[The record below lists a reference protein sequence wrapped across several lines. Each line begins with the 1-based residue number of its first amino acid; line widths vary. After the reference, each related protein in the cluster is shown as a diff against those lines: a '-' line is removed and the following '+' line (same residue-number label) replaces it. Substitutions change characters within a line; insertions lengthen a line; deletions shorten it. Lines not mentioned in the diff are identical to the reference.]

1 MELSAFTVILTDR
14 CNFNCFYC
22 YQNKG
27 KRQLDIA
34 ALAKSLRFFYPFFK
48 KECYINFYG
57 GEPLLAFERIKQSV
71 TYLEGLKGEK
81 KKKIHYSLS
90 TNGSLLDDHILEF
103 LDEHRFFLL
112 LSFDGLAQD
121 IARKKGSFDF
131 IVSIIPKILKK
142 RNIRLETNSVFT
154 QETIGYL
161 TKSIEL
167 IAQMGVQN
175 INIGFSSRPRWTASS
190 LVGLR
195 GEMALARKYFL
206 SAYKRK
212 TEIPWTDLTKEY
224 KKTIYYCCA
233 GRDQMALAADGT
245 LWGCFL
251 FPHYFNGRKRDED
264 YEKYCF
270 GDVGSFINNHENI
283 YQRILANYS
292 FLRMDNFFINDA
304 PCVMCDEVE
313 GCWICPV
320 SAAFSSRTL
329 GRISGQTCRM
339 AKMLR
344 TEKKVFLKEF
354 EEKKTKPISKI

>member
-14 CNFNCFYC
+14 CNFNCSYC

-27 KRQLDIA
+27 IRRLDIA
-34 ALAKSLRFFYPFFK
+34 ALTKSLRFFYPFFG
-48 KECYINFYG
+48 KEFYLNFYG

-71 TYLEGLKGEK
+71 TYLEGLKRERE
-81 KKKIHYSLS
+81 KKIHYSLS
-90 TNGSLLDDHILEF
+90 TNGSLLDEHILEF
-103 LDEHRFFLL
+103 LDEYGFFLL

-131 IVSIIPKILKK
+131 IVSIVPKILKK
-142 RNIRLETNSVFT
+142 QNIRLETNSVFT
-154 QETIGYL
+154 SETVGYL
-161 TKSIEL
+161 SKSIEL

-175 INIGFSSRPRWTASS
+175 MNIGFSNRPRWTSSS
-190 LVGLR
+190 LVRLR

-206 SAYKRK
+206 SAYERK
-212 TEIPWTDLTKEY
+212 TDIPWTDLTKEY
-224 KKTIYYCCA
+224 KKTIYYCGA

-251 FPHYFNGRKRDED
+251 FPHYFKERKRDED

-270 GDVGSFINNHENI
+270 GDVGSFIKNHKNI

-292 FLRMDNFFINDA
+292 FLRMDNFYVNGA

-329 GRISGQTCRM
+329 GRISGETCRM

-344 TEKKVFLKEF
+344 TEKKFFLKEF
-354 EEKKTKPISKI
+354 EEKKAKPVSKI